1 MQLLPCGNSGLSP
14 KCFIWRWMPHAK
26 CHICNSL
33 STKQLMQ
40 KYQKDP
46 LPMLSF
52 LMNCDKALI
61 SAQLAQSLSLWQRNL
76 HQGKRQGYSEIV
88 ACPGL
93 SLIYE
98 MRPRSL
104 DWTDWLARDSCSG
117 RAAARYGEWKERKMN
132 SGIKIPFPVPT
143 YQHETSVS
151 ATVVP
156 SGSQNY
162 WYDEI
167 AAYMQHNGN
176 PRPTTPPHPQLHC
189 NNSWLY

>member
-1 MQLLPCGNSGLSP
+1 MQLSLWNSGLSP

-117 RAAARYGEWKERKMN
+117 RAAARYGEWEEKNEQWDKN
-132 SGIKIPFPVPT
+132 SFPSPHLST
-143 YQHETSVS
+143 WNICFSY
-151 ATVVP
+151 
-156 SGSQNY
+156 SGSQWQSELLIRRNRCLY
-162 WYDEI
+162 
-167 AAYMQHNGN
+167 AAQ
-176 PRPTTPPHPQLHC
+176 
-189 NNSWLY
+189 W